1 MECGGVRNHGVAL
14 LRGGLSMAS
23 NGDLLSELPD
33 LTTMSL
39 AELRT
44 TRSPELA
51 EAVARELA
59 GHTTAPADEIQGQSD

>member
-1 MECGGVRNHGVAL
+1 
-14 LRGGLSMAS
+14 MAS

-59 GHTTAPADEIQGQSD
+59 GHAAAPADEIQGQSD